1 MDILGFRMMTIDT
14 AAAEE
19 LCDSHQEKGEKKI
32 IVSKFAN
39 DIPFSIEYLR
49 GKKRYFL
56 NVKYFQHWF
65 ISGELESVDGAGL

>member
-49 GKKRYFL
+49 GKNDIF
-56 NVKYFQHWF
+56 
-65 ISGELESVDGAGL
+65 